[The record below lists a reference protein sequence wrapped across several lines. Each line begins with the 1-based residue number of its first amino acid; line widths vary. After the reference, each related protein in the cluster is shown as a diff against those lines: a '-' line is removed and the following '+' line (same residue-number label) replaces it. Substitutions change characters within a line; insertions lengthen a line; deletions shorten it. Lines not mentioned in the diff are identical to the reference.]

1 MTLPQ
6 RERPSFMAD
15 MASPGQRT
23 RARAAHRSPRARH
36 RSLICCFP
44 KRRPI
49 PHTSCSSGWYQQGY
63 CMLGDGEICL
73 SGKNCPGAALLNCP
87 GAFWH
92 VRKRDQMRERASS
105 SATRVK
111 SPWSWRME
119 AGTCGV
125 TGPKKA
131 SRMA

>member
-36 RSLICCFP
+36 RSLICCFLQ
-44 KRRPI
+44 K
-49 PHTSCSSGWYQQGY
+49 TSHPAYLLFSGWYQQGY

-73 SGKNCPGAALLNCP
+73 SVKLPRAALLNCP
-87 GAFWH
+87 GAL
-92 VRKRDQMRERASS
+92 
-105 SATRVK
+105 
-111 SPWSWRME
+111 
-119 AGTCGV
+119 GG
-125 TGPKKA
+125 
-131 SRMA
+131 